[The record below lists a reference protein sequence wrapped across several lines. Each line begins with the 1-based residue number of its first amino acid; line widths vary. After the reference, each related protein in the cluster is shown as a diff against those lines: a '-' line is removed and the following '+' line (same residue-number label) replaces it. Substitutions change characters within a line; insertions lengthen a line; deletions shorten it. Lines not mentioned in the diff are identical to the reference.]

1 MKQGIKNGMESVSV
15 NVDQMQVFVIINK
28 ARIMT
33 NVDVNV
39 KN

>member
-1 MKQGIKNGMESVSV
+1 MESVSV

-28 ARIMT
+28 AGIMT

>member
-1 MKQGIKNGMESVSV
+1 MKQSIKNGMESVSV
-15 NVDQMQVFVIINK
+15 NADQMEVFVIINT
-28 ARIMT
+28 AGIMT